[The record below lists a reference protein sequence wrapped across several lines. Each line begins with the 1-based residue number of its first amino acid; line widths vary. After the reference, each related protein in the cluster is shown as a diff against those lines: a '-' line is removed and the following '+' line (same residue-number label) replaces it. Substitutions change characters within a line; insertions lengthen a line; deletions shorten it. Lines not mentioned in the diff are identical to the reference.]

1 MKKFMISLAVV
12 ASALMLSGCGTTGSS
27 NLASSLLKGASSMA
41 SSQSDNTT
49 SSNTSSS
56 SSSSSSLLGNL
67 LEGVLGSGKTISQ
80 KDLVG
85 TWQYESSDCVFESE
99 NLLMKAGGAVAASK
113 VESELNSSLAKIG
126 IKEGA
131 CSFTFNDDNTYTAV
145 IGGHSLSGKYTLNAD
160 DKKITM
166 TYLLGMGSMTPH
178 IVKSGS
184 KISLLIEGDKLLSL
198 VKGISALSNST
209 TLSTVSSLLSQYD
222 GLLVGMQL
230 SK

>member
-1 MKKFMISLAVV
+1 MKKFMFPLAMA
-12 ASALMLSGCGTTGSS
+12 ASALCMTGCGTTGGS
-27 NLASSLLKGASSMA
+27 NLASALLSGVGSQTT
-41 SSQSDNTT
+41 SQSGNTT
-49 SSNTSSS
+49 SSTSGN
-56 SSSSSSLLGNL
+56 LLGNL
-67 LEGVLGSGKTISQ
+67 LEGVLGSGKSLSQ
-80 KDLVG
+80 SDLVG

-126 IKEGA
+126 IKEGS
-131 CSFTFNDDNTYTAV
+131 CSFTFKDDGTYTAV
-145 IGGHSLSGKYTLNAD
+145 IGGHSLNGKYTLNAA

-178 IVKSGS
+178 IVKSGN

-198 VKGISALSNST
+198 VKGISALSSST
-209 TLSTVSSLLSQYD
+209 TLKTVNTLLSQYD
-222 GLLVGMQL
+222 GLLVGMKL